1 MIAVEAVGNIQ
12 GCLPAAL
19 GHAAALDVVRTVV
32 ERGRQSASGTSKE
45 GHKPTTMDR
54 KYEQGRTEREKG
66 VQGGHDE
73 NTYMVRPTIAS
84 PRFSDIC
91 WKKGTMND
99 WEYAALMRV

>member
-1 MIAVEAVGNIQ
+1 MGNIQ

-19 GHAAALDVVRTVV
+19 SHAAALDVVRTVV
-32 ERGRQSASGTSKE
+32 EGGRPSTSGTSRTATI
-45 GHKPTTMDR
+45 HR
-54 KYEQGRTEREKG
+54 KYEQGRTEREKETQ
-66 VQGGHDE
+66 VDHDE
-73 NTYMVRPTIAS
+73 NTYIVRPTIAS